1 VGKGTHTAA
10 VTANEFSSI
19 LSAGTMTI
27 VGNVSNTSMPKTNN
41 ANAELIIKTHPTSE
55 SNYYEA
61 RLGFSSNGALYYMPV
76 NATTW

>member
-1 VGKGTHTAA
+1 
-10 VTANEFSSI
+10 
-19 LSAGTMTI
+19 MTI